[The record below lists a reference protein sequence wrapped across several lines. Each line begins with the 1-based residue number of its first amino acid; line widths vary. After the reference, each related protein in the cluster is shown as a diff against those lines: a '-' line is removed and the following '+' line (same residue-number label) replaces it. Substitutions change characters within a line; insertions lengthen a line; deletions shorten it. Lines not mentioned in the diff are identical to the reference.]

1 MVARGTSA
9 KQYYAFIS
17 MSLMLLLCLGGC
29 GKQQVAQQ
37 QISLEPEEEQAL
49 FATVTVDYGDVTL
62 RQKIQCTYRQVED
75 QEVCFTV
82 SGRIIDRIYVSV
94 GDMVHKGDLLAELET
109 GDLEEQIAQ
118 TEYQVQRNKL
128 LLDQNERNLKNETDQ
143 LMVQY
148 TYHKEKTSDDW
159 SR

>member
-1 MVARGTSA
+1 MVAKGTSA
-9 KQYYAFIS
+9 KQHYGFIS
-17 MSLMLLLCLGGC
+17 MSLLLLLCLGGC

-49 FATVTVDYGDVTL
+49 FETVTVDYGDVTL
-62 RQKIQCTYRQVED
+62 SQKIQCTYRQVED
-75 QEVCFTV
+75 QEVCFIV

-148 TYHKEKTSDDW
+148 TYHTK
-159 SR
+159 

>member
-1 MVARGTSA
+1 MVAKGTSA
-9 KQYYAFIS
+9 KQHYGFIS
-17 MSLMLLLCLGGC
+17 MSLLLLLCLGGC
-29 GKQQVAQQ
+29 GKQQVVQQ

-49 FATVTVDYGDVTL
+49 FETVTVDYGDVTL

-148 TYHKEKTSDDW
+148 IYGADE
-159 SR
+159 